1 MLMDYR
7 ILEREYLLAISRAIT
22 AELDLADV
30 LRIVVAAAVELVSG
44 KAGIIALADPRD
56 ERFRVAAV
64 YGIPSQHVQ
73 LFAPLLSGLPYEEG
87 AEHEIIPEL
96 TERMKEVALSA
107 DLGLTQALRLPMISG
122 ETVVGMIY
130 VFQTGTYRFRKDA
143 ANLLR
148 SFADQAAIAVKNAR
162 LYEAVIAEKQ
172 RLDAILEHSA
182 DGVLILDPHLQITVF
197 NTALSRMTG
206 WQAEEAI
213 GSRHDRVIRW
223 INLKTSMDLSVAMA
237 NGWPLPN
244 AAHLYVEGDLLR
256 ADGDLVSLGITYAPL
271 LSSNGR
277 MTDIIANVR
286 DLTRFREEQELQ
298 KTFISVVSHE
308 LKTPVSII
316 KGYAGTLR
324 RPEAHWSREVQDEY
338 LAVIEEEADGLTE
351 LIDRLLE
358 ASRLQAGTFKL
369 EAGEVYLPKVAAVV
383 AERLGSQSQK
393 HTLRV
398 DFPEPFPLL
407 QGDERRLTQVL
418 NNLVSN
424 AIKYSPDGGR
434 IDIIGATNPEYVTVS
449 VRDEGIGI
457 PNHEKHR
464 IFGKFSRLDNALS
477 RKTEGT
483 GLGLF
488 LTKAIIEAH
497 GGRIWFESVEAGKE
511 DGEQPH
517 GTMFTFSLPL
527 SQDAPARQAKRSED
541 AFRVTGGEYQR
552 QEL

>member
-206 WQAEEAI
+206 WPAEEAI